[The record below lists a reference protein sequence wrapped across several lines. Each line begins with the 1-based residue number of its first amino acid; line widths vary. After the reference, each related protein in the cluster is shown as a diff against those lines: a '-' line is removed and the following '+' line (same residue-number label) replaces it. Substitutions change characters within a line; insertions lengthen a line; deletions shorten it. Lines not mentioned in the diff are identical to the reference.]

1 MTASVR
7 IVLAAALVGTSS
19 SVALAQFGGGSL
31 RGMSVGFAASA
42 PVGDF
47 EQQAQTGLGLVIH
60 SGGSDDGGAWGVRS
74 NFTFDRFSGKGSL
87 DNVQFIGGGLDFV
100 HRSEQRWYQFGGIL
114 LSSANYTYKAG
125 VAGGPGTD
133 VGRGRNGSNFGLTG
147 GIGVNFGG
155 DEGTRT
161 FVEFGATTMFTGSTN
176 SNWFPIRFGLR
187 Y

>member
-19 SVALAQFGGGSL
+19 STALAQFGGGSM
-31 RGMSVGFAASA
+31 RGMAIGFAASA
-42 PVGDF
+42 PLGDF
-47 EQQAQTGLGLVIH
+47 EQQVQTGMGLVIH
-60 SGGSDDGGAWGVRS
+60 SGGSGDAGAWGLRS

-87 DNVQFIGGGLDFV
+87 DNVQFIGGGFDFV

-125 VAGGPGTD
+125 AIGTAGDPA
-133 VGRGRNGSNFGLTG
+133 RARNGSNFGLTG
-147 GIGVNFGG
+147 GIGVNFGSEG
-155 DEGTRT
+155 GTRT
-161 FVEFGATTMFTGSTN
+161 FVEFAATTMFTGATN

-187 Y
+187 F